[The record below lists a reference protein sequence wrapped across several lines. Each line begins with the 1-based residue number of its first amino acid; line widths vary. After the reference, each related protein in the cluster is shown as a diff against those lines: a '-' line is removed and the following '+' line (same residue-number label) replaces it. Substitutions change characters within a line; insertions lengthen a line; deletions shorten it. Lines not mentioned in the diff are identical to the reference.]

1 MTRRTTVLG
10 LLTALA
16 VLAGACGESVE
27 PGTSPDTSISP
38 ATTTTTAVIDSTT
51 TPTTSP
57 PVSTTTTAPDSSGT
71 TLPGEPFDIV
81 PAEGAELIVVG
92 VEHDDVLNLRKL
104 PGATQPVV
112 SELAPTADDLI
123 ATGRGR
129 RVGTTIWW
137 ELTVAGKTGWASAR
151 YLAYEGDT
159 TDETAAIVEQL
170 GSLPETETMVDLGT
184 LVAETLAGEAVDD
197 PDLSIRITLTV
208 APTVGDLGEITYDV
222 LGLPDDSV
230 GGFRVHVFG
239 TPSASGEGFILKSA
253 EVTTF
258 CSRGAGSDGLCV

>member
-1 MTRRTTVLG
+1 MIRRTTALSLLMVLS
-10 LLTALA
+10 
-16 VLAGACGESVE
+16 VLAAACGESVE
-27 PGTSPDTSISP
+27 PGTSPETTSPGVTTTS
-38 ATTTTTAVIDSTT
+38 ATTPE
-51 TPTTSP
+51 PTTSTTP
-57 PVSTTTTAPDSSGT
+57 PTTSTPAPTTTEADNSGT

-81 PAEGAELIVVG
+81 PAAGAELIVVG

-112 SELAPTADDLI
+112 SELAPTAEDLI

-137 ELTVAGKTGWASAR
+137 ELTVAGKTGWASTR

-159 TDETAAIVEQL
+159 TDETAAVIDRL
-170 GSLPETETMVDLGT
+170 GSQPETETMVDLGT
-184 LVAETLAGEAVDD
+184 LVAETLAGDD
-197 PDLSIRITLTV
+197 EEGSIRITLTV

-239 TPSASGEGFILKSA
+239 TPSPSGEGFILKSA
-253 EVTTF
+253 EVTYF
-258 CSRGAGSDGLCV
+258 CTRGAGSDGLCA

>member
-1 MTRRTTVLG
+1 MIRRTTIFPLLMVLSVF
-10 LLTALA
+10 A
-16 VLAGACGESVE
+16 VACGESVE
-27 PGTSPDTSISP
+27 PVTSPETTAP
-38 ATTTTTAVIDSTT
+38 TGTTTTAVPTTAPTT
-51 TPTTSP
+51 TPP
-57 PVSTTTTAPDSSGT
+57 ASTTTTEAGTPDT

-81 PAEGAELIVVG
+81 PAQGAELIVVG

-112 SELAPTADDLI
+112 SELAPTADGLI

-137 ELTVAGKTGWASAR
+137 ELTVAGKTGWASVR
-151 YLAYEGDT
+151 YLAYQGDT
-159 TDETAAIVEQL
+159 SDETAAVIDML
-170 GSLPETETMVDLGT
+170 GSPPETETMVDLGT
-184 LVAETLAGEAVDD
+184 LVAETLAGENEEG
-197 PDLSIRITLTV
+197 SIRITLTV

-253 EVTTF
+253 EVTIF

>member
-1 MTRRTTVLG
+1 MIRRTTALS
-10 LLTALA
+10 LLTVLS
-16 VLAGACGESVE
+16 VLAAACGQSVE
-27 PGTSPDTSISP
+27 PGTSPETTNPSV
-38 ATTTTTAVIDSTT
+38 TTTSATAPE
-51 TPTTSP
+51 PTTSTTP
-57 PVSTTTTAPDSSGT
+57 PPTSTPASTTTTEADTSGT

-81 PAEGAELIVVG
+81 PAAGAELIVVG

-112 SELAPTADDLI
+112 SELAPTADGLI

-137 ELTVAGKTGWASAR
+137 ELTVAGKTGWASVR

-159 TDETAAIVEQL
+159 TDETAGVIDRL
-170 GSLPETETMVDLGT
+170 GSPPETETMVDLGT
-184 LVAETLAGEAVDD
+184 LVAETLAGEDEEG
-197 PDLSIRITLTV
+197 SIRITLTV

-239 TPSASGEGFILKSA
+239 TPSPSGEGFILKTA
-253 EVTTF
+253 EVTIF